1 MSNLE
6 GASLKAMELVIDMN
20 FAFLRV
26 VATS

>member
-1 MSNLE
+1 MSKLE
-6 GASLKAMELVIDMN
+6 GASLKVIELVIDIN